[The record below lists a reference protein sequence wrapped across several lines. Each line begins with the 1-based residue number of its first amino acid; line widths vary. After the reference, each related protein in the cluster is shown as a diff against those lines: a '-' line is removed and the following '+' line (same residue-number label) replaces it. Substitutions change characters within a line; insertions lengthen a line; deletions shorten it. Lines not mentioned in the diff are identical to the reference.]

1 MSKHR
6 QPAVFIGHGSPMY
19 ALEPNRH
26 TDAWAGLGRRLHKPD
41 AILVISAHW
50 LTRGVWLAAM
60 QRPKTIHDFGGFP
73 EALFQIQYPAPGS
86 PALAQRVQ
94 SLLKQAVVLEEHE
107 WGIDHG
113 AWSVLRYLY
122 PNADVPV
129 VQLSLDGSLSAE
141 EHYALAK
148 QLAPLRDENILI
160 LGSGNIVHNLRL
172 IDWGADAAPLPWAT
186 EFNQFFMSQLLAHQ
200 HSHLLDWQG
209 AGDAARLSIPTPEH
223 YWPALYPLAL
233 QGSGEQVEIITNG
246 IEMGSISMLSFL
258 VH

>member
-26 TDAWAGLGRRLHKPD
+26 TAAWESLGKRLHKPD
-41 AILVISAHW
+41 AILLISAHW
-50 LTRGVWLAAM
+50 LTRGIWLTAM
-60 QRPKTIHDFGGFP
+60 QQPKTIHDFGGFP

-94 SLLKQAVVLEEHE
+94 SLLTQAVVMEEHE

-129 VQLSLDGSLSAE
+129 VQLSLDGSLSAK
-141 EHYALAK
+141 EHYTLAK

-172 IDWGADAAPLPWAT
+172 IDWGTDATPLPWAT
-186 EFNQFFMSQLLAHQ
+186 EFNQFFTSQILANQ
-200 HSHLLDWQG
+200 HSPLLEWQG

-233 QGSGEQVEIITNG
+233 QGSGEQVEIISNG
-246 IEMGSISMLSFL
+246 IEMGSISMRSFL
-258 VH
+258 IH

>member
-26 TDAWAGLGRRLHKPD
+26 TDAWAALGKRLHKPD
-41 AILVISAHW
+41 AILLISAHW
-50 LTRGVWLAAM
+50 LTRGIWLTAM
-60 QRPKTIHDFGGFP
+60 QQPKTIHDFGGFP

-94 SLLKQAVVLEEHE
+94 SLLTQAVVLEEYE

-141 EHYALAK
+141 EHYTLAK

-172 IDWGADAAPLPWAT
+172 IDWDTDAEPLPWAT
-186 EFNQFFMSQLLAHQ
+186 EFNQFFTSQILAKQHPPLLE
-200 HSHLLDWQG
+200 WQG
-209 AGDAARLSIPTPEH
+209 AGNAARLSIPTPEH

-233 QGSGEQVEIITNG
+233 QGSGEQVEIISNG

>member
-1 MSKHR
+1 
-6 QPAVFIGHGSPMY
+6 
-19 ALEPNRH
+19 
-26 TDAWAGLGRRLHKPD
+26 
-41 AILVISAHW
+41 
-50 LTRGVWLAAM
+50 M
-60 QRPKTIHDFGGFP
+60 QQPKTIHDFGGFP

-94 SLLKQAVVLEEHE
+94 SLLTQAVVLEEYE

-129 VQLSLDGSLSAE
+129 VQLSLDGSLSAN
-141 EHYALAK
+141 EHYTLAK

-172 IDWGADAAPLPWAT
+172 IDWDADAAPLPWAT
-186 EFNQFFMSQLLAHQ
+186 EFNQFFTSQILANQ
-200 HSHLLDWQG
+200 HPPLLDWQG

-233 QGSGEQVEIITNG
+233 QGSGEQLEIISNG

-258 VH
+258 IH

>member
-1 MSKHR
+1 
-6 QPAVFIGHGSPMY
+6 
-19 ALEPNRH
+19 
-26 TDAWAGLGRRLHKPD
+26 
-41 AILVISAHW
+41 
-50 LTRGVWLAAM
+50 
-60 QRPKTIHDFGGFP
+60 
-73 EALFQIQYPAPGS
+73 
-86 PALAQRVQ
+86 
-94 SLLKQAVVLEEHE
+94 VVLEEHE

-129 VQLSLDGSLSAE
+129 VQLSLDGSLSAN
-141 EHYALAK
+141 EHYTLAK

-172 IDWGADAAPLPWAT
+172 IDWDSDAAPLPWAT
-186 EFNQFFMSQLLAHQ
+186 EFNQFFTSQILANQ
-200 HSHLLDWQG
+200 HHPLLDWQA

-233 QGSGEQVEIITNG
+233 QGSGERVEIISNG

-258 VH
+258 IH

>member
-1 MSKHR
+1 
-6 QPAVFIGHGSPMY
+6 MY

-26 TDAWAGLGRRLHKPD
+26 TAAWAALGKRLPKPD

-50 LTRGVWLAAM
+50 LTRGIWLTAM
-60 QRPKTIHDFGGFP
+60 QQPKTVHDFGGFP
-73 EALFQIQYPAPGS
+73 EALLQIQYPAPGS
-86 PALAQRVQ
+86 PALAQRIQ
-94 SLLKQAVVLEEHE
+94 SLLTQAVVLEEHE

-122 PNADVPV
+122 PRADVPV
-129 VQLSLDGSLSAE
+129 VQLSLDGSLSAN
-141 EHYALAK
+141 EHYTLAK

-172 IDWGADAAPLPWAT
+172 IDWDAGAEPLPWAT
-186 EFNQFFMSQLLAHQ
+186 EFNQFFTSQILANQ
-200 HSHLLDWQG
+200 HAPLLDWQA

-233 QGSGEQVEIITNG
+233 QGSGERVEIISNG

-258 VH
+258 IH

>member
-26 TDAWAGLGRRLHKPD
+26 TDAWAAFGKRLHKPD
-41 AILVISAHW
+41 AILLISAHW
-50 LTRGVWLAAM
+50 LTRGIWLTAM
-60 QRPKTIHDFGGFP
+60 QQPKTIHDFGGFP

-94 SLLKQAVVLEEHE
+94 SLLTQAVVLEEHE

-141 EHYALAK
+141 EHYTLAK

-172 IDWGADAAPLPWAT
+172 IDWDPDAEPLPWAA
-186 EFNQFFMSQLLAHQ
+186 EFNQFFMSQLLANQ

-258 VH
+258 IH

>member
-1 MSKHR
+1 
-6 QPAVFIGHGSPMY
+6 MY

-26 TDAWAGLGRRLHKPD
+26 TDSWAALGKRLHKPD
-41 AILVISAHW
+41 AILLISAHW
-50 LTRGVWLAAM
+50 LTRGVWLTAM
-60 QRPKTIHDFGGFP
+60 QQPKTIHDFGGFP

-94 SLLKQAVVLEEHE
+94 SLLKQSVVLEEHE

-129 VQLSLDGSLSAE
+129 VQLSLDGSLSAN
-141 EHYALAK
+141 EHYTLAK

-172 IDWGADAAPLPWAT
+172 IDWDTGKVPLPWAT
-186 EFNQFFMSQLLAHQ
+186 EFNKFFMSQILANQ

-233 QGSGEQVEIITNG
+233 QGTGEQVEVITNG
-246 IEMGSISMLSFL
+246 IEMASISMLSFL
-258 VH
+258 IH

>member
-1 MSKHR
+1 MNQHR
-6 QPAVFIGHGSPMY
+6 QPTVFIGHGSPMY

-26 TDAWAGLGRRLHKPD
+26 TAAWVALGKRLPKPD

-50 LTRGVWLAAM
+50 LTRGIWLTAM
-60 QRPKTIHDFGGFP
+60 PQPKTIHDFSGFS
-73 EALFQIQYPAPGS
+73 EALFDIQYPAPGS
-86 PALAQRVQ
+86 PALAHRVRNVLG
-94 SLLKQAVVLEEHE
+94 SAVVLEEHE

-122 PNADVPV
+122 PRADVPI

-141 EHYALAK
+141 AHYALAK

-172 IDWGADAAPLPWAT
+172 MDCGADAVALPWAI
-186 EFNQFFMSQLLAHQ
+186 EFNQFFTSQILAKQ
-200 HSHLLDWQG
+200 HSPVLDWQR
-209 AGDAARLSIPTPEH
+209 AGNAARLSIPTPEH

-233 QGSGEQVEIITNG
+233 QREDEQLEIITNG

-258 VH
+258 IH

>member
-1 MSKHR
+1 MNQHR
-6 QPAVFIGHGSPMY
+6 QPTVFIGHGSPMY

-26 TDAWAGLGRRLHKPD
+26 TAAWAALGKRLPKPD

-50 LTRGVWLAAM
+50 LTRGIWLTAM
-60 QRPKTIHDFGGFP
+60 QQPKTVHDFGGFP
-73 EALFQIQYPAPGS
+73 EALLQIQYPAPGS
-86 PALAQRVQ
+86 PALAQRIQ
-94 SLLKQAVVLEEHE
+94 SLLTQAVVLEEHE

-122 PNADVPV
+122 PRADVPV
-129 VQLSLDGSLSAE
+129 VQLSLDGSLSAN
-141 EHYALAK
+141 EHYTLAK

-172 IDWGADAAPLPWAT
+172 IDWDAGAEPLPWAT
-186 EFNQFFMSQLLAHQ
+186 EFNQFFTSQILANQ
-200 HSHLLDWQG
+200 HAPLLDWQA

-233 QGSGEQVEIITNG
+233 QGSGERVEIISNG

-258 VH
+258 IH

>member
-6 QPAVFIGHGSPMY
+6 QPAVFIGHGSPMC

-26 TDAWAGLGRRLHKPD
+26 TAAWSFLGKRLHKPD

-50 LTRGVWLAAM
+50 LTRGIWLTAM
-60 QRPKTIHDFGGFP
+60 QQPKTIHDFGGFP

-94 SLLKQAVVLEEHE
+94 SLLRQAVVLEEYE

-129 VQLSLDGSLSAE
+129 VQLSLDGSLSAN

-148 QLAPLRDENILI
+148 QLVPLRDENILI

-172 IDWGADAAPLPWAT
+172 IEWGSDAAPLPWAI
-186 EFNQFFMSQLLAHQ
+186 EFNQFFMSQILANQ
-200 HSHLLDWQG
+200 HLSLLDWQG
-209 AGDAARLSIPTPEH
+209 AGNAARLSIPTPEH

-233 QGSGEQVEIITNG
+233 QGSGEQVEIISNG

-258 VH
+258 IH

>member
-6 QPAVFIGHGSPMY
+6 QPTVFIGHGSPMY

-26 TDAWAGLGRRLHKPD
+26 TDAWAALGKRLHKPD
-41 AILVISAHW
+41 AILLISAHW
-50 LTRGVWLAAM
+50 LTRGIWLTAM
-60 QRPKTIHDFGGFP
+60 QQPKTIHDFGGFP
-73 EALFQIQYPAPGS
+73 EELFQIQYPAPGS
-86 PALAQRVQ
+86 PALALRIQ
-94 SLLKQAVVLEEHE
+94 SLLTQAVVLEEHE

-141 EHYALAK
+141 EHYTLAK
-148 QLAPLRDENILI
+148 QLAPLRNENILI

-172 IDWGADAAPLPWAT
+172 IDWDSDAAPLHWAT
-186 EFNQFFMSQLLAHQ
+186 EFNQFFTTQILANQ
-200 HSHLLDWQG
+200 HPPLLDWQS

-258 VH
+258 IH

>member
-26 TDAWAGLGRRLHKPD
+26 TDAWAALGKRLHKPD

-50 LTRGVWLAAM
+50 LTRGVWLTAM
-60 QRPKTIHDFGGFP
+60 PQPKTIHDFGGFP

-86 PALAQRVQ
+86 PSLAQRVQ
-94 SLLKQAVVLEEHE
+94 SLLNQAVVLEEHE

-141 EHYALAK
+141 EHYRLAK
-148 QLAPLRDENILI
+148 QLAPLRDDNILI

-172 IDWGADAAPLPWAT
+172 IDWDTDAVPLGWAD
-186 EFNQFFMSQLLAHQ
+186 EFNRFFTSQILANQ
-200 HSHLLDWQG
+200 HPPLLDWQR

-233 QGSGEQVEIITNG
+233 QGSGEQVEVITNG

>member
-1 MSKHR
+1 
-6 QPAVFIGHGSPMY
+6 MY

-26 TDAWAGLGRRLHKPD
+26 TAAWSALGKRLLKPD

-50 LTRGVWLAAM
+50 LTRGIWLTAM
-60 QRPKTIHDFGGFP
+60 QQPKTVHDFGGFP
-73 EALFQIQYPAPGS
+73 EALLQIQYPAPGS
-86 PALAQRVQ
+86 PALAQRIQ
-94 SLLKQAVVLEEHE
+94 SLLTQAVVLEEHE

-122 PNADVPV
+122 PRADVPV
-129 VQLSLDGSLSAE
+129 VQLSLDGSLSAN
-141 EHYALAK
+141 EHYTLAK

-172 IDWGADAAPLPWAT
+172 IDWDAGAEPLPWAT
-186 EFNQFFMSQLLAHQ
+186 EFNQFFTSQILANQ
-200 HSHLLDWQG
+200 HAPLLDWQA

-233 QGSGEQVEIITNG
+233 QGSGERVEIISNG

-258 VH
+258 IH

>member
-1 MSKHR
+1 MNKHR
-6 QPAVFIGHGSPMY
+6 QPTVFIGHGSPMY

-26 TDAWAGLGRRLHKPD
+26 TDAWAALGKRLHKPD
-41 AILVISAHW
+41 AILLISAHW
-50 LTRGVWLAAM
+50 LTRGIWLTAM
-60 QRPKTIHDFGGFP
+60 QQPKTIHDFGGFP

-94 SLLKQAVVLEEHE
+94 SLLTQAVVLEEHE

-129 VQLSLDGSLSAE
+129 VQLSLDGSLSAKG
-141 EHYALAK
+141 HYALAK
-148 QLAPLRDENILI
+148 QLAPLRDDNILI

-172 IDWGADAAPLPWAT
+172 IDWDPDAEPLPWAA
-186 EFNQFFMSQLLAHQ
+186 EFNQFFMSQLLANQ

-233 QGSGEQVEIITNG
+233 QGGGEQVEIISNG

-258 VH
+258 IH

>member
-1 MSKHR
+1 MSQHR
-6 QPAVFIGHGSPMY
+6 QPTVFIGHGSPMY

-26 TDAWAGLGRRLHKPD
+26 TAAWASLGKRLQKPD

-50 LTRGVWLAAM
+50 LTRGTWLTAM
-60 QRPKTIHDFGGFP
+60 PQPKTIHDFSGFP
-73 EALFQIQYPAPGS
+73 KALLDIQYPAPGS
-86 PALAQRVQ
+86 PSLACRVRD
-94 SLLKQAVVLEEHE
+94 LLGQAVVLEEHE

-122 PNADVPV
+122 PRADVPI

-148 QLAPLRDENILI
+148 QLAPLRNENILI

-172 IDWGADAAPLPWAT
+172 IEWDADAVPLPWAI
-186 EFNQFFMSQLLAHQ
+186 EFNQFFTSQILARQ
-200 HSHLLDWQG
+200 HPPVLDWQR
-209 AGDAARLSIPTPEH
+209 AGNAARLSIPTPEH

-233 QGSGEQVEIITNG
+233 QREGEQLEIITNG

-258 VH
+258 IH

>member
-19 ALEPNRH
+19 ALEPNGH
-26 TDAWAGLGRRLHKPD
+26 TDAWAALGKRLHKPD

-50 LTRGVWLAAM
+50 LTRGIWLTAM
-60 QRPKTIHDFGGFP
+60 PQPKTIHDFGGFP

-122 PNADVPV
+122 PHADVPV

-141 EHYALAK
+141 EHYTLAK

-172 IDWGADAAPLPWAT
+172 IDWDSEAAPLPWAT
-186 EFNQFFMSQLLAHQ
+186 DFNQFFMSQILANQ
-200 HSHLLDWQG
+200 HPALLDWQA
-209 AGDAARLSIPTPEH
+209 AGDTARLSIPTPEH

-233 QGSGEQVEIITNG
+233 QGSEEQVEIITNG

-258 VH
+258 IH

>member
-26 TDAWAGLGRRLHKPD
+26 TDAWAALGKRLHKPD

-50 LTRGVWLAAM
+50 LTRGVWLTAM
-60 QRPKTIHDFGGFP
+60 PQPKTIHDFGGFP

-94 SLLKQAVVLEEHE
+94 SLLRQAVVLEEHE

-122 PNADVPV
+122 PHADVPV

-141 EHYALAK
+141 EHYTLAK
-148 QLAPLRDENILI
+148 QLAPLRDDNILI

-172 IDWGADAAPLPWAT
+172 IDWGSDVVPLPWAM
-186 EFNQFFMSQLLAHQ
+186 EFNQFFKSQILANQ
-200 HSHLLDWQG
+200 HLPLLDWQG

-233 QGSGEQVEIITNG
+233 QGSSEQVEIITNG

>member
-1 MSKHR
+1 
-6 QPAVFIGHGSPMY
+6 MY

-26 TDAWAGLGRRLHKPD
+26 TDSWAALGKRLHKPD
-41 AILVISAHW
+41 AILLISAHW
-50 LTRGVWLAAM
+50 LTRGVWLTAM
-60 QRPKTIHDFGGFP
+60 QQPKTIHDFGGFP
-73 EALFQIQYPAPGS
+73 EALFHIQYPAPGS

-94 SLLKQAVVLEEHE
+94 SLLKQSVVLEEHE

-141 EHYALAK
+141 EHYTLAK

-172 IDWGADAAPLPWAT
+172 IDWDAGKVPLPWAT
-186 EFNQFFMSQLLAHQ
+186 EFNQFFMSQILANQ
-200 HSHLLDWQG
+200 HSHLLDWQE

-233 QGSGEQVEIITNG
+233 QGTGEQVEVITNG
-246 IEMGSISMLSFL
+246 IEMASISMLSFL
-258 VH
+258 IH

>member
-26 TDAWAGLGRRLHKPD
+26 TDAWTALGKRLHKPD

-50 LTRGVWLAAM
+50 LTRGVWLTAM
-60 QRPKTIHDFGGFP
+60 QQPKTIHDFGGFP
-73 EALFQIQYPAPGS
+73 ETLFQIQYPAPGS

-94 SLLKQAVVLEEHE
+94 SLLTQAVVLEEHE

-122 PNADVPV
+122 PHADVPV

-141 EHYALAK
+141 EHYTLAK
-148 QLAPLRDENILI
+148 QLAPLRDDNILI

-172 IDWGADAAPLPWAT
+172 IDWGSDVVPLPWAM
-186 EFNQFFMSQLLAHQ
+186 EFNQFFKSQILANQ
-200 HSHLLDWQG
+200 HSPLLDWQG

>member
-26 TDAWAGLGRRLHKPD
+26 TDSWAALGKRLHKPD
-41 AILVISAHW
+41 AILLISAHW
-50 LTRGVWLAAM
+50 LTRGIWLTAM
-60 QRPKTIHDFGGFP
+60 QQPKTIHDFGGFP
-73 EALFQIQYPAPGS
+73 EALLQIQYPAPGS
-86 PALAQRVQ
+86 PALAQRIQ
-94 SLLKQAVVLEEHE
+94 SLLTQAVVLEEHE

-122 PNADVPV
+122 PRADVPV
-129 VQLSLDGSLSAE
+129 VQLSLDGSLSAN
-141 EHYALAK
+141 EHYTLAK

-172 IDWGADAAPLPWAT
+172 IDWDVGAEPLPWAT
-186 EFNQFFMSQLLAHQ
+186 EFNQFFTSQILAKQ
-200 HSHLLDWQG
+200 HSPVLDWQR
-209 AGDAARLSIPTPEH
+209 AGNAARLSIPTPEH

-233 QGSGEQVEIITNG
+233 QGSGERVEIISNG

-258 VH
+258 IH

>member
-1 MSKHR
+1 MSKYR
-6 QPAVFIGHGSPMY
+6 QPTVFIGHGSPMY

-26 TDAWAGLGRRLHKPD
+26 TAAWASFGKRLHKPD
-41 AILVISAHW
+41 AILLISAHW
-50 LTRGVWLAAM
+50 LTRGIWLTAM
-60 QRPKTIHDFGGFP
+60 QQPKTIHDFGGFP

-94 SLLKQAVVLEEHE
+94 SLLTQAVVLEEHE

-129 VQLSLDGSLSAE
+129 VQLSLDGSLSAM
-141 EHYALAK
+141 EHYTLAK

-172 IDWGADAAPLPWAT
+172 IDWDSDAAPLLWAT
-186 EFNQFFMSQLLAHQ
+186 EFNQFFTSQILANQ
-200 HSHLLDWQG
+200 HSPLIDWQG

-233 QGSGEQVEIITNG
+233 QGSGEQLEIISNG

-258 VH
+258 IH

>member
-26 TDAWAGLGRRLHKPD
+26 TDSWAALGKRLHKPD
-41 AILVISAHW
+41 AILLISAHW
-50 LTRGVWLAAM
+50 LTRGIWLTAM
-60 QRPKTIHDFGGFP
+60 QQPKTVHDFGGFP
-73 EALFQIQYPAPGS
+73 EALLQIQYPAPGS
-86 PALAQRVQ
+86 PALAQRIQ
-94 SLLKQAVVLEEHE
+94 SLLTQAVVLEEHE

-122 PNADVPV
+122 PRADVPV
-129 VQLSLDGSLSAE
+129 VQLSLDGSLSAN
-141 EHYALAK
+141 EHYTLAK

-172 IDWGADAAPLPWAT
+172 IDWDVGAEPLPWAT
-186 EFNQFFMSQLLAHQ
+186 EFNQFFTSQILAKQ
-200 HSHLLDWQG
+200 HSPVLDWQR
-209 AGDAARLSIPTPEH
+209 AGNAARLSIPTPEH

-233 QGSGEQVEIITNG
+233 QGSGERVEIISNG

-258 VH
+258 IH

>member
-1 MSKHR
+1 MNQHR
-6 QPAVFIGHGSPMY
+6 QPTVFIGHGSPMY

-26 TDAWAGLGRRLHKPD
+26 TAAWSALGKRLLKPD

-50 LTRGVWLAAM
+50 LTRGIWLTAM
-60 QRPKTIHDFGGFP
+60 QQPKTVHDFGGFP
-73 EALFQIQYPAPGS
+73 EALLQIQYPAPGS
-86 PALAQRVQ
+86 PALAQRIQ
-94 SLLKQAVVLEEHE
+94 SLLTQAVVLEEHE

-122 PNADVPV
+122 PRADVPV
-129 VQLSLDGSLSAE
+129 VQLSLDGSLSAN
-141 EHYALAK
+141 EHYTLAK

-172 IDWGADAAPLPWAT
+172 IDWDAGAEPLPWAT
-186 EFNQFFMSQLLAHQ
+186 EFNQFFTSQILANQ
-200 HSHLLDWQG
+200 HAPLLDWQA

-233 QGSGEQVEIITNG
+233 QGSGERVEIISNG

>member
-1 MSKHR
+1 
-6 QPAVFIGHGSPMY
+6 MY

-26 TDAWAGLGRRLHKPD
+26 TDSWAALGKRLHKPD
-41 AILVISAHW
+41 AILLISAHW
-50 LTRGVWLAAM
+50 LTRGVWLTAM
-60 QRPKTIHDFGGFP
+60 QQPKTIHDFGGFP

-94 SLLKQAVVLEEHE
+94 SLLKQSVVLEEHE

-141 EHYALAK
+141 EHYTLAK

-172 IDWGADAAPLPWAT
+172 IDWDAGKVPLPWAT
-186 EFNQFFMSQLLAHQ
+186 EFNQFFMSQILANQ

-233 QGSGEQVEIITNG
+233 QGTGEQVEVITNG
-246 IEMGSISMLSFL
+246 IEMASISMLSFL
-258 VH
+258 IH

>member
-1 MSKHR
+1 
-6 QPAVFIGHGSPMY
+6 MY

-26 TDAWAGLGRRLHKPD
+26 TAAWAALGKRLQKPD

-50 LTRGVWLAAM
+50 LTRGTWLTAM
-60 QRPKTIHDFGGFP
+60 PQPKTIHDFSGFS
-73 EALFQIQYPAPGS
+73 EALLDIQYPAPGS
-86 PALAQRVQ
+86 PALAYRVRD
-94 SLLKQAVVLEEHE
+94 LLDQAVVLEEHE

-122 PNADVPV
+122 PHADVPI

-172 IDWGADAAPLPWAT
+172 MDWDADAVPLPWAI
-186 EFNQFFMSQLLAHQ
+186 EFNQFFISQIVAKQ
-200 HSHLLDWQG
+200 HPSILDWKR
-209 AGDAARLSIPTPEH
+209 AGNAARLSIPTPEH

-233 QGSGEQVEIITNG
+233 QREGEQLEIITNG

-258 VH
+258 IH

>member
-26 TDAWAGLGRRLHKPD
+26 TAAWAALGRRLHKPD
-41 AILVISAHW
+41 AILLISAHW
-50 LTRGVWLAAM
+50 LTRGIWLTAM
-60 QRPKTIHDFGGFP
+60 QQPKTIHDFGGFP

-94 SLLKQAVVLEEHE
+94 SLLTQAVVLEEHE

-141 EHYALAK
+141 EHYTLAK

-172 IDWGADAAPLPWAT
+172 IDWDSEAAPLPWAT
-186 EFNQFFMSQLLAHQ
+186 DFNQFFMSQMLANQHPSLLN
-200 HSHLLDWQG
+200 WQA
-209 AGDAARLSIPTPEH
+209 AGDTARLSIPTPEH

-258 VH
+258 IH

>member
-26 TDAWAGLGRRLHKPD
+26 TAAWGSLGKRLHKPD
-41 AILVISAHW
+41 AILLISAHW
-50 LTRGVWLAAM
+50 LTRGIWLTAM
-60 QRPKTIHDFGGFP
+60 QQPKTIHDFGGFP
-73 EALFQIQYPAPGS
+73 EALLQIQYPAPGS
-86 PALAQRVQ
+86 PALAQRIQ
-94 SLLKQAVVLEEHE
+94 SLLTQAVVLEEHE

-129 VQLSLDGSLSAE
+129 VQLSLDGSLSAK
-141 EHYALAK
+141 EHYTLAK

-160 LGSGNIVHNLRL
+160 LGSGNIVHNLHL
-172 IDWGADAAPLPWAT
+172 IDWDAGAAPLPWAT
-186 EFNQFFMSQLLAHQ
+186 EFNQFFMSQILANQ
-200 HSHLLDWQG
+200 HAPLVDWQG
-209 AGDAARLSIPTPEH
+209 AGNAARLSIPTPEH

-233 QGSGEQVEIITNG
+233 QGSGERVEIISNG

-258 VH
+258 IH

>member
-26 TDAWAGLGRRLHKPD
+26 TDAWAALGNRLHKPD
-41 AILVISAHW
+41 AILLISAHW
-50 LTRGVWLAAM
+50 LTRGIWLTAM
-60 QRPKTIHDFGGFP
+60 QQPKTIHDFGGFP

-94 SLLKQAVVLEEHE
+94 YLLTQAVVLEEHE

-172 IDWGADAAPLPWAT
+172 IDWDAGAVPLPWAT
-186 EFNQFFMSQLLAHQ
+186 EFNQFFTSQILANQ
-200 HSHLLDWQG
+200 HPPLLDWQS

-233 QGSGEQVEIITNG
+233 QGSGEQVEIISNG

-258 VH
+258 IH

>member
-1 MSKHR
+1 
-6 QPAVFIGHGSPMY
+6 MY

-26 TDAWAGLGRRLHKPD
+26 TAAWAALGKRLQKPD

-50 LTRGVWLAAM
+50 LTRGTWLTAM
-60 QRPKTIHDFGGFP
+60 PQPKTIHDFSGFA
-73 EALFQIQYPAPGS
+73 EALLDIQYPAPGS
-86 PALAQRVQ
+86 PALAYCVRD
-94 SLLKQAVVLEEHE
+94 LLSQTVVLEEHE

-122 PNADVPV
+122 PHADVPI

-148 QLAPLRDENILI
+148 QLTPLRDENILI

-172 IDWGADAAPLPWAT
+172 MDWDADAAPLPWAV
-186 EFNQFFMSQLLAHQ
+186 EFNQFFIGQILAQQ
-200 HSHLLDWQG
+200 HPPVLDWKR
-209 AGDAARLSIPTPEH
+209 AGNAARLSIPTPEH

-233 QGSGEQVEIITNG
+233 QREGEQLEIITNG

-258 VH
+258 IH

>member
-26 TDAWAGLGRRLHKPD
+26 TDAWAALGKRIHKPD

-50 LTRGVWLAAM
+50 LTRGVWLTAM
-60 QRPKTIHDFGGFP
+60 PQPKTIHDFGGFP
-73 EALFQIQYPAPGS
+73 EALFQIQYLAPGS

-122 PNADVPV
+122 PHADVPV
-129 VQLSLDGSLSAE
+129 VQLSLDGSLRAE
-141 EHYALAK
+141 EHYTLAK
-148 QLAPLRDENILI
+148 QLAPLRDDNILI

-172 IDWGADAAPLPWAT
+172 IDWGPDAVPLPWAT
-186 EFNQFFMSQLLAHQ
+186 EFNQFFKSQILAQQ
-200 HSHLLDWQG
+200 HLPLLDWQG

-233 QGSGEQVEIITNG
+233 QDSGERVEIITNG

-258 VH
+258 IH

>member
-1 MSKHR
+1 MSKYR
-6 QPAVFIGHGSPMY
+6 QPTVFIGHGSPMY

-26 TDAWAGLGRRLHKPD
+26 TSAWASLGKRLHKPD
-41 AILVISAHW
+41 AILLISAHW
-50 LTRGVWLAAM
+50 LTRGIWLTAM
-60 QRPKTIHDFGGFP
+60 QQPKTIHDFGGFP

-94 SLLKQAVVLEEHE
+94 SLLTQAVVLEEYE

-129 VQLSLDGSLSAE
+129 VQLSLDGSLSAN
-141 EHYALAK
+141 EHYTLAK

-172 IDWGADAAPLPWAT
+172 IDWDADAAPLPWAT
-186 EFNQFFMSQLLAHQ
+186 EFNQFFTSQILANQ
-200 HSHLLDWQG
+200 HPPLLDWQG

-233 QGSGEQVEIITNG
+233 QGSGEQLEIISNG

-258 VH
+258 IH